1 MNPQILF
8 CKSQTNC
15 KSKNCR
21 QIQKNILQIRKNIL
35 SRVTCA
41 GSLSPSAVCRIQEGG
56 DLCLVFDSCESSRV
70 NPAGDK
76 FCFKSGSKAAEI
88 SHQSA
93 RISTPEDEHA
103 SSFSSTQ
110 SLSQYLASK
119 AENAEDINLTSQTTK
134 PVLKGTSTIQDPRS
148 SPVFAKPLHSYRS
161 HGTRQES
168 VQWYLNPLSS
178 K

>member
-1 MNPQILF
+1 MLLVP
-8 CKSQTNC
+8 
-15 KSKNCR
+15 
-21 QIQKNILQIRKNIL
+21 
-35 SRVTCA
+35 
-41 GSLSPSAVCRIQEGG
+41 AVCHHQRFAASKMAEI
-56 DLCLVFDSCESSRV
+56 CVSCSTRVDQSSKV
-70 NPAGDK
+70 NPPGNK

-88 SHQSA
+88 SYQSA
-93 RISTPEDEHA
+93 RISTPEDERA

-119 AENAEDINLTSQTTK
+119 AEKAEDINLTNQTTK

-148 SPVFAKPLHSYRS
+148 SPVFAKPLRSYRS
-161 HGTRQES
+161 HGTHQES